1 MKKTKGLTVR
11 QSSNPVFRS
20 LTRLGAQGGAQAGA
34 YQPYGQQAPYNYQ
47 YQAPTASR
55 TLSVDDVVSKTAASL
70 AVLTVTAVAS
80 YFLTASNPALG
91 GAVAMISGLVGLG
104 LILFATFGRQQDN
117 PAVVLGYSVAEGL
130 LVGAFTN
137 VLTVPFAGVKAGT
150 LILEALVGTF
160 GVFAGML
167 AVYKTGAVRV
177 TPRSTR
183 VFMGLLFGVVALTLV
198 NLLASFF
205 IPGGLGLRGGGAV
218 AIIFSLICIALAAY
232 SFLVDFDQ
240 ADQLIRAG
248 APQKAAWGV
257 ALGLTVTVVWL
268 YLEILRLVVN
278 LNSND

>member
-1 MKKTKGLTVR
+1 MR

-34 YQPYGQQAPYNYQ
+34 YQSYQYGQQQAPYNYQ
-47 YQAPTASR
+47 APATSR
-55 TLSVDDVVSKTAASL
+55 TLSVDDIVAKTATSL
-70 AVLTVTAVAS
+70 AVLSVTAVLS
-80 YFLTASNPALG
+80 YLLTASNPALG
-91 GAVAMISGLVGLG
+91 GVVAMVSGLVGLG

-137 VLTVPFAGVKAGT
+137 VLTIPFAGVEAGK
-150 LILEALVGTF
+150 LILEALIGTF

-183 VFMGLLFGVVALTLV
+183 VFVGLLSGVVALMLV
-198 NLLASFF
+198 NFIASFF
-205 IPGGLGLRGGGAV
+205 MAGGLGLRGHGPI
-218 AIIFSLICIALAAY
+218 AIIFSLICIGLAAY

-268 YLEILRLVVN
+268 YMEILRLVVN